1 MKVTREKPYK
11 NEKTSLEMGKF
22 PKEHPTEVFGRTLGE
37 QMKDELMKNKIWI
50 INKSMNL
57 GIH

>member
-1 MKVTREKPYK
+1 
-11 NEKTSLEMGKF
+11 MGKF